1 MSTTYAVSATLAILS
16 LGAFIVASIALLGEH
31 ARAVNA
37 ADLTALSAAAI
48 NATGDGDPCAAAGT
62 FAQANGTTLESCVVA
77 GDRVTVTVATS
88 VRSATAAAETAVDAG

>member
-16 LGAFIVASIALLGEH
+16 LGAFIVASMALLGEH

-37 ADLTALSAAAI
+37 ADLTAL

-62 FAQANGTTLESCVVA
+62 FAQANGTTLESCEVA